1 MTREEAKHMRLFT
14 QWQEETRFI
23 TWETTTDE
31 IIEDHNVLIDKIYD
45 DFESRVCGEC
55 KWFQTHR
62 YYIDIHDKVG
72 YPQTVC
78 EKLRINYGK
87 DFGCNKF
94 ERKDKT

>member
-1 MTREEAKHMRLFT
+1 MTREEYKNRIGWFKDHPLEVVHISAKS
-14 QWQEETRFI
+14 I
-23 TWETTTDE
+23 DE
-31 IIEDHNVLIDKIYD
+31 IYN

-94 ERKDKT
+94 ERKEEV